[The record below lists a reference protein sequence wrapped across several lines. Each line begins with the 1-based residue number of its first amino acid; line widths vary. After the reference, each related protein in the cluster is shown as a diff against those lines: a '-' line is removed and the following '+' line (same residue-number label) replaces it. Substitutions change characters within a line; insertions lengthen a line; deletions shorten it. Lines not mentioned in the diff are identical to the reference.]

1 MKALDFTKIQGVDV
15 KNYIY
20 SICNLSPEDF
30 KTFDV
35 SFAGDEVFID
45 IVVLFPI
52 VRPLSFKDALTV
64 SVSGN
69 SLGLALFVK
78 YNKFSL
84 IRQIAIV

>member
-1 MKALDFTKIQGVDV
+1 MKTLDFTKIQGVDV

-20 SICNLSPEDF
+20 STCDLSPKDF

-35 SFAGDEVFID
+35 TFAGDEVFID

-52 VRPLSFKDALTV
+52 TKPLSFKDALTV

-69 SLGLALFVK
+69 SLGLAMFVK

-84 IRQIAIV
+84 IRQITIL